1 MQYEM
6 DVKCIDKS
14 LCEIC
19 PDLELAIDK
28 HTIYA
33 DTYVGT
39 LNKIYCVNFNK
50 CTRLLQW
57 LMRKQDINGETQNE
71 KENNEDG

>member
-6 DVKCIDKS
+6 NVKCIDKS

-28 HTIYA
+28 QTMYA

-39 LNKIYCVNFNK
+39 LNKIYCVK
-50 CTRLLQW
+50 
-57 LMRKQDINGETQNE
+57 
-71 KENNEDG
+71 